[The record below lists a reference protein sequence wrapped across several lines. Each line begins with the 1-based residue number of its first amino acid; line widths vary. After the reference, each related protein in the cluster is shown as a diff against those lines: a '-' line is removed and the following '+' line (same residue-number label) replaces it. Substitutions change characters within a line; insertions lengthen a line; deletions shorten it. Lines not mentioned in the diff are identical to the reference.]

1 MADSFVE
8 DPVADTPVPGTDVE
22 MTEGGD
28 ATPAAS
34 QPAEVATATD
44 PATGDNLPFAEGAPE
59 DAPPPPRVSFMQYL
73 TSPVVTL
80 LVGSGD
86 NETILTAHQSLL
98 TQSPF
103 FAEACAEFA
112 NDGSPRQIELTND
125 DAEAVGCFLEFL
137 YTGEYFPRKLAN
149 SRELESDPSLPKVD
163 DTGDQLLKHARVYT
177 LAEKFGLEKLKNLA
191 ASKIH
196 RVSST
201 AKGEIAYA
209 RYVYQ
214 YTPKETRRSGRR
226 LRTSGP
232 CEATRCV
239 RRRRRSSR
247 ACAWSFRSLV
257 TMCLHAYWTR
267 SSSARRTRRCIPLRA
282 AHGRGQGTARSR
294 LEHWW
299 CGRDGDEMRAVD
311 AR

>member
-1 MADSFVE
+1 MRPLKTAFSLPLSASHIFQSLILSKLLADRLLCITFLPSHLRTFALYYHTMADSFVE

-112 NDGSPRQIELTND
+112 NDGS
-125 DAEAVGCFLEFL
+125 
-137 YTGEYFPRKLAN
+137 
-149 SRELESDPSLPKVD
+149 
-163 DTGDQLLKHARVYT
+163 
-177 LAEKFGLEKLKNLA
+177 
-191 ASKIH
+191 
-196 RVSST
+196 VSSILPS
-201 AKGEIAYA
+201 IA
-209 RYVYQ
+209 
-214 YTPKETRRSGRR
+214 PKKSNR
-226 LRTSGP
+226 
-232 CEATRCV
+232 
-239 RRRRRSSR
+239 
-247 ACAWSFRSLV
+247 
-257 TMCLHAYWTR
+257 
-267 SSSARRTRRCIPLRA
+267 
-282 AHGRGQGTARSR
+282 
-294 LEHWW
+294 
-299 CGRDGDEMRAVD
+299 
-311 AR
+311 